1 MTSIQSNTEVQ
12 ETEETLVKACGEKPV
27 FESIS
32 AMSLEEKD
40 AMLTKI
46 KMYSMCLNDYGG
58 KNCIDENLQD
68 SCVEQN
74 ELYNTQCKNFGEI
87 MEYTGFLENR
97 FDPLNAEF
105 FKICNA
111 CVIESCQSTCNNKD
125 YESCLERNLFNIP
138 MIDNLKNTELNTKK
152 IQKQLDVADASK

>member
-1 MTSIQSNTEVQ
+1 MTSIQSNIVEETQ
-12 ETEETLVKACGEKPV
+12 ETLEKACGEKPV

-46 KMYSMCLNDYGG
+46 KMYSTCVNEYAGQA
-58 KNCIDENLQD
+58 CIDENLQD
-68 SCVEQN
+68 TCVEQN
-74 ELYNTQCKNFGEI
+74 KIFKTQCKNYGEI

-111 CVIESCQSTCNNKD
+111 CVFESCQPDCDNKK
-125 YESCLERNLFNIP
+125 YESCLENMLFNIP
-138 MIDNLKNTELNTKK
+138 MMENLKNTELNTKK
-152 IQKQLDVADASK
+152 IQKELDVADSSK